1 MALFK
6 RKITLD
12 DQLWQRAQAH
22 VEKVGYSSVEDYR
35 FVIHCI
41 EKELNAP
48 SAADQAQ
55 IDERLRGL
63 GYLE

>member
-6 RKITLD
+6 RKIALD
-12 DQLWQRAQAH
+12 DPLWQRAQAH
-22 VEKVGYSSVEDYR
+22 VEKVGYSSVEE

-41 EKELNAP
+41 EKELDSP
-48 SAADQAQ
+48 PAADQAQ
-55 IDERLRGL
+55 IDKRLKGL

>member
-1 MALFK
+1 MTLFK
-6 RKITLD
+6 RKIALD

-22 VEKVGYSSVEDYR
+22 VERVGYSSVEE

-41 EKELNAP
+41 EKELDAP
-48 SAADQAQ
+48 SAADQAL
-55 IDERLRGL
+55 IDERLKGL

>member
-12 DQLWQRAQAH
+12 DQLWQRAEAR
-22 VEKVGYSSVEDYR
+22 VEKVGYSSVEE

-41 EKELNAP
+41 EKELNVPA
-48 SAADQAQ
+48 AADQAQ
-55 IDERLRGL
+55 IEERLRGL

>member
-12 DQLWQRAQAH
+12 NQLWQRAQAH
-22 VEKVGYSSVEDYR
+22 VEKVGYSSVEE
-35 FVIHCI
+35 FVIHCM
-41 EKELNAP
+41 EKELDAP
-48 SAADQAQ
+48 SAADQER

>member
-6 RKITLD
+6 RRIVLE

-22 VEKVGYSSVEDYR
+22 VEKVGYSSVEE

-41 EKELNAP
+41 EKELDAP

-55 IDERLRGL
+55 IEDRLRGL

>member
-6 RKITLD
+6 RKIALD

-22 VEKVGYSSVEDYR
+22 VERVGYSSVEE

-41 EKELNAP
+41 EKELDAP
-48 SAADQAQ
+48 SAADQAL

>member
-12 DQLWQRAQAH
+12 DPLWQRAHAH
-22 VEKVGYSSVEDYR
+22 VEKVGYSSVEE

-41 EKELNAP
+41 EKELDAP

>member
-6 RKITLD
+6 RKIALD
-12 DQLWQRAQAH
+12 DQLWQRAEAH
-22 VEKVGYSSVEDYR
+22 VEKVGYSSVEE

-55 IDERLRGL
+55 IEERLKGL

>member
-6 RKITLD
+6 RKIVLD
-12 DQLWQRAQAH
+12 DQLWHRAQAH
-22 VEKVGYSSVEDYR
+22 VEKVGYSSVEE

-41 EKELNAP
+41 EKELNVP

-55 IDERLRGL
+55 IEERLRGL
-63 GYLE
+63 VYLE

>member
-6 RKITLD
+6 RRIVLED
-12 DQLWQRAQAH
+12 ELWQRAQAH
-22 VEKVGYSSVEDYR
+22 VEKVGYSSVEE

-41 EKELNAP
+41 EKELDAP

-55 IDERLRGL
+55 IEDRLRGL

>member
-1 MALFK
+1 MTLFK
-6 RKITLD
+6 RKIALD

-22 VEKVGYSSVEDYR
+22 VERVGYSSVEE

-48 SAADQAQ
+48 SAADQAL
-55 IDERLRGL
+55 IDERLKGL

>member
-6 RKITLD
+6 RRIVLD

-22 VEKVGYSSVEDYR
+22 VEKVGYSSVEE

-41 EKELNAP
+41 EKELDAP

-55 IDERLRGL
+55 IEERLRGL

>member
-6 RKITLD
+6 RKITID

-22 VEKVGYSSVEDYR
+22 VEKVGYSSVEE

-41 EKELNAP
+41 EKELYAP

>member
-6 RKITLD
+6 RRIVLD

-22 VEKVGYSSVEDYR
+22 VEKVGYSSVEE

-41 EKELNAP
+41 EKELDAP

>member
-6 RKITLD
+6 RKIILD

-22 VEKVGYSSVEDYR
+22 VEKVGYSSVEE

-41 EKELNAP
+41 EKELNVP

-55 IDERLRGL
+55 IEDRLRGL

>member
-1 MALFK
+1 MLFK
-6 RKITLD
+6 RKIALD

-22 VEKVGYSSVEDYR
+22 VEKVGYSSVEE
-35 FVIHCI
+35 FVVHCI
-41 EKELNAP
+41 EKELQVR

>member
-6 RKITLD
+6 RKIVLD

-22 VEKVGYSSVEDYR
+22 VEKVGYSSVEE

-41 EKELNAP
+41 EKALDAP

-55 IDERLRGL
+55 IEERLRGL

>member
-6 RKITLD
+6 RKVVLD

-22 VEKVGYSSVEDYR
+22 VEKVGYSSVEE
-35 FVIHCI
+35 FAIHCI

-48 SAADQAQ
+48 SATDQAQ

>member
-1 MALFK
+1 MPLFR
-6 RKITLD
+6 RKIVLD

-22 VEKVGYSSVEDYR
+22 VEKVGYSSVEE

-41 EKELNAP
+41 EKELDAP
-48 SAADQAQ
+48 SAADQEQ
-55 IDERLRGL
+55 IEERLRGL

>member
-6 RKITLD
+6 RKIVID
-12 DQLWQRAQAH
+12 DQLWHRAEAH
-22 VEKVGYSSVEDYR
+22 VEKIGYSSVEE

-41 EKELNAP
+41 EKELDAP

>member
-12 DQLWQRAQAH
+12 DQLWQRAEAH
-22 VEKVGYSSVEDYR
+22 VEKVGYSSVEE

-41 EKELNAP
+41 EKELNVP

-55 IDERLRGL
+55 IEERLRGL

>member
-1 MALFK
+1 MALFR
-6 RKITLD
+6 RKIVLG

-22 VEKVGYSSVEDYR
+22 VEKVGYSSVEE

-41 EKELNAP
+41 EKELDAP

-55 IDERLRGL
+55 IEERLRGL

>member
-1 MALFK
+1 MALFR
-6 RKITLD
+6 RKIVLD

-22 VEKVGYSSVEDYR
+22 VEKVGYSSVEE

-41 EKELNAP
+41 EKELDAP

-55 IDERLRGL
+55 IEERLRGL

>member
-6 RKITLD
+6 RKITID
-12 DQLWQRAQAH
+12 DQLWLRAQAH
-22 VEKVGYSSVEDYR
+22 VEKVGYSSVEE
-35 FVIHCI
+35 FVIHCV
-41 EKELNAP
+41 EKELNVP
-48 SAADQAQ
+48 SAVDQAQ

>member
-6 RKITLD
+6 RKIALD

-22 VEKVGYSSVEDYR
+22 VERVGYSSVEE

-41 EKELNAP
+41 EQELNVP

>member
-1 MALFK
+1 MVLFK
-6 RKITLD
+6 RKIALD

-22 VEKVGYSSVEDYR
+22 VEKVGYSSVEE

-41 EKELNAP
+41 EKELDAP

-55 IDERLRGL
+55 IEERLRGL

>member
-6 RKITLD
+6 RKIVID
-12 DQLWQRAQAH
+12 DQLWHRAEAH
-22 VEKVGYSSVEDYR
+22 VEKVGYSSVEE

-41 EKELNAP
+41 EKELDAP

-55 IDERLRGL
+55 IEERLRGL

>member
-6 RKITLD
+6 RKIALD
-12 DQLWQRAQAH
+12 DQLWQRAEAH
-22 VEKVGYSSVEDYR
+22 VEKLGYSSVEE

-41 EKELNAP
+41 EKELNVP
-48 SAADQAQ
+48 SAADQER

>member
-6 RKITLD
+6 RKIALD

-22 VEKVGYSSVEDYR
+22 VERVGYSSVEE

-41 EKELNAP
+41 EKELSAP
-48 SAADQAQ
+48 SAADQER
-55 IDERLRGL
+55 IDERLKGL

>member
-1 MALFK
+1 MALFR
-6 RKITLD
+6 RKVVLD

-22 VEKVGYSSVEDYR
+22 VEKVGYSSVEE

-41 EKELNAP
+41 EKELDAP

-55 IDERLRGL
+55 IEERLRGL

>member
-6 RKITLD
+6 RKIALD
-12 DQLWQRAQAH
+12 DELWHRAKVH
-22 VEKVGYSSVEDYR
+22 VERVGYSSVEE

-41 EKELNAP
+41 EKELDAP
-48 SAADQAQ
+48 SAADRAQ
-55 IDERLRGL
+55 IDERLKGL

>member
-6 RKITLD
+6 RKIALD

-22 VEKVGYSSVEDYR
+22 VEKVGYSSVEE

-41 EKELNAP
+41 EKELDTP

-55 IDERLRGL
+55 IEERLRGL

>member
-6 RKITLD
+6 RKVVLED
-12 DQLWQRAQAH
+12 ELWQRAQAH
-22 VEKVGYSSVEDYR
+22 DEKVGYSSVEE

>member
-6 RKITLD
+6 RKIALD
-12 DQLWQRAQAH
+12 DELWLRAQAH
-22 VEKVGYSSVEDYR
+22 VEKVGYSSVEE

-41 EKELNAP
+41 EKELDAP

-55 IDERLRGL
+55 IEERLRGL

>member
-6 RKITLD
+6 RKITID
-12 DQLWQRAQAH
+12 DQLWHRAEVH
-22 VEKVGYSSVEDYR
+22 VEKVGYSSVEE
-35 FVIHCI
+35 FVIHCV
-41 EKELNAP
+41 EKELNVP